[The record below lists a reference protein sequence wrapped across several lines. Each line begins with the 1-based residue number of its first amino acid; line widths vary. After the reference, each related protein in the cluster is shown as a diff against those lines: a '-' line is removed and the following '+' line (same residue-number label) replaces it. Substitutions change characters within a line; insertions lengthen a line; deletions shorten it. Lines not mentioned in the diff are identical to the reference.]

1 MSRGTLRIYLG
12 AAPGVG
18 KTYAMLNEGRRRQAR
33 GEDVVV
39 AFVESHGRQRTADQV
54 GDLEVL
60 PRAPIAYRDAVFE
73 EMDLDALLERR
84 PQLALVDELAHT
96 NVPGCRNAK
105 RWQDVEELLDAGIS
119 VISNLNIQ
127 HLESL
132 NDVVEEITGVTQRE
146 TIPDEIVRRADQL
159 QLVDLAVETIRAR
172 LSRGDI
178 YPAERIDA
186 ALGNY
191 FRAGNL
197 AALRELALLWIADRV
212 EEGLEEYRVRHG
224 ISDTWETRERV
235 LVALSGSAD
244 GDRLVR
250 RAARMAQRFNA
261 DLIAVH
267 VRPQTGLVSAAADL
281 LEQQGRLVEQFGGTY
296 REVAG
301 ADIGET
307 LVETARLVNA
317 TQIVLGARER
327 PLWKEYIQGSVVE
340 DVIRRS
346 GVGLDVHVISRPADA
361 PSSRETAP
369 RLRHPRSLPRRRV
382 ALGFLLAGIGAP
394 LLTLAL
400 SEARD
405 QVSPSSALLLFLLL
419 VVCVSAVGGL
429 WPALVVAIGGFL
441 LVNWYL
447 TPPLHTWT
455 VSDPEHVL
463 ALVVFLAVAM
473 AMSSFV
479 ALAARRAS
487 QATRARAKAETLMR
501 LAGTSSAST
510 VLDSLCRAFDF
521 DGAALLHRHDGGWCV
536 EAASGAAP
544 SSVEDAGFTLD
555 VDAEHVLVARPRPAD
570 INEDARMLEAFAKE
584 LAASVEHGELEAEAA
599 TAEELAAAIE
609 LRESLLSSVSH
620 DLRTPLAAIKASVTS
635 LLQDDVAWTQEA
647 EDELLTTIDE
657 EADRLDRLVGS
668 LLDMSRLQAGAVD
681 VHRELVLLD
690 EVVAQ
695 SLASIGVR
703 SGQVVL
709 DLSES
714 LPPVY
719 ADEALLE
726 RALANVVANA
736 VAYSGDD
743 RPRIVAGAVHD
754 SVDVRV
760 IDHGPGVPDE
770 DRDGIFQPFRRLGD
784 SRRREGVGLGL
795 AIAKGFV
802 EAMGGTIEAEDYP
815 RRRSDHRDPTGD
827 EAVTRVL
834 VVDDEPQILRALSIN
849 LRARGYEVDLAE
861 NGESALRQAAHE
873 HPDVVDPGLGIAG
886 NRRARGDRG
895 PARLELGADRR
906 ALGPRPRAR
915 QGGGARRRRRRL
927 CDQALRHGRA
937 ARAHEGRHASRR
949 SRAEAAVV
957 ETRDFTIDMAARTV
971 VRDGDRGAPHGD
983 RMADRRDA
991 GPKRRPAGDAAPAA
1005 AGGVGSQ
1012 YEHETHYLRV
1022 YMGQIR
1028 RKLEPVPSE
1037 PRYFLTAPRM
1047 GYRFELEPRA

>member
-18 KTYAMLNEGRRRQAR
+18 KTFAMLNEGRRRKAR

-39 AFVESHGRQRTADQV
+39 GFVESHGRQRTADQV
-54 GDLEVL
+54 GDLEVV
-60 PRAPIAYRDAVFE
+60 PRARIAYRDSVFE
-73 EMDLDALLERR
+73 EMDLDALLDRK

-105 RWQDVEELLDAGIS
+105 RWQDVEELLEAGIS

-212 EEGLEEYRVRHG
+212 EEGLADYRVRHG

-235 LVALSGSAD
+235 MVALSGSAD

-250 RAARMAQRFNA
+250 RAARMAQRLNA

-281 LEQQGRLVEQFGGTY
+281 LEQQGRLVEQLGGTY

-327 PLWKEYIQGSVVE
+327 PLWKEHLIGSVVD

-346 GVGLDVHVISRPADA
+346 GVGLDVHAISRPADA
-361 PSSRETAP
+361 PSSAESEP
-369 RLRHPRSLPRRRV
+369 RLRRPRSLPRRRV
-382 ALGFLLAGIGAP
+382 ALGFVLAVVGAP
-394 LLTLAL
+394 PLTLILDRAG
-400 SEARD
+400 D
-405 QVSPSSALLLFLLL
+405 HVSPSSALLLFLLL

-429 WPALVVAIGGFL
+429 WPALLAAVGGFL
-441 LVNWYL
+441 LVNWFL
-447 TPPLHTWT
+447 TPPVHTWT
-455 VSDPEHVL
+455 VSSPENVL
-463 ALVVFLAVAM
+463 ALAVFLAVAV

-501 LAGTSSAST
+501 LAGTSNT
-510 VLDSLCRAFDF
+510 MTILDSLCRAFDF
-521 DGAALLHRHDGGWCV
+521 DGAALLHRQDEGWCV
-536 EAASGAAP
+536 EAASGIAP
-544 SSVEDAGFTLD
+544 SSAGSAEFVLD
-555 VDAEHVLVARPRPAD
+555 VDADYVLVAQPRPPD
-570 INEDARMLEAFAKE
+570 INEDVRMLEAFARQ

-599 TAEELAAAIE
+599 TAEELAAANE
-609 LRESLLSSVSH
+609 LRASLLSSVSH

-635 LLQDDVAWTQEA
+635 LLQDDVEWTQEA
-647 EDELLTTIDE
+647 GDELLTTIDE

-681 VHRELVLLD
+681 VHLELVLLD
-690 EVVAQ
+690 EVVGQA
-695 SLASIGVR
+695 LASIGLHTSDVD
-703 SGQVVL
+703 L
-709 DLSES
+709 DLPES
-714 LPPVY
+714 LPPVR
-719 ADEALLE
+719 ADETLLE

-736 VAYSGDD
+736 VAYAGDS
-743 RPRIVAGAVHD
+743 RPRIAAGVVHD
-754 SVDVRV
+754 SVDIRV
-760 IDHGPGVPDE
+760 IDRGPGVADD

-802 EAMGGTIEAEDYP
+802 EAMGGTIEAETTP
-815 RRRSDHRDPTGD
+815 
-827 EAVTRVL
+827 
-834 VVDDEPQILRALSIN
+834 
-849 LRARGYEVDLAE
+849 
-861 NGESALRQAAHE
+861 
-873 HPDVVDPGLGIAG
+873 
-886 NRRARGDRG
+886 
-895 PARLELGADRR
+895 
-906 ALGPRPRAR
+906 
-915 QGGGARRRRRRL
+915 GGGLTMVIRL
-927 CDQALRHGRA
+927 G
-937 ARAHEGRHASRR
+937 
-949 SRAEAAVV
+949 
-957 ETRDFTIDMAARTV
+957 T
-971 VRDGDRGAPHGD
+971 
-983 RMADRRDA
+983 
-991 GPKRRPAGDAAPAA
+991 GP
-1005 AGGVGSQ
+1005 
-1012 YEHETHYLRV
+1012 
-1022 YMGQIR
+1022 
-1028 RKLEPVPSE
+1028 
-1037 PRYFLTAPRM
+1037 
-1047 GYRFELEPRA
+1047 